1 MQIGMQNGTLWK
13 TFWSFLT
20 KLNIFLPYDSVIML
34 LVIYSK
40 ELNTNVHIK
49 TCTCLQ
55 QFYSILLKLGKQ
67 PRYPLAGEWTIS
79 CGISSTKMNG
89 LSNHE
94 KTQKES

>member
-1 MQIGMQNGTLWK
+1 MAKSRTMAMPSAGQVVEQQELSFIADRDAKGTLWK

-55 QFYSILLKLGKQ
+55 
-67 PRYPLAGEWTIS
+67 
-79 CGISSTKMNG
+79 
-89 LSNHE
+89 
-94 KTQKES
+94 